1 MVISMEIKQTSENP
15 APFMAKT
22 LSKLEIE
29 GNYLSLTKS
38 IFKSPTAS
46 IILNGEYMYGLS

>member
-1 MVISMEIKQTSENP
+1 MEIKQTSENP